1 MNRPWMPL
9 YIGSYLKKTS
19 HLRAL
24 ESGAYLH
31 LIMAYWVSGKLPN
44 DDKQLATIAK
54 LTDAQWKACKP
65 TLAAFFG
72 PDWSSHERIDEEIQ
86 KAEEVAQAN
95 TDKARDAANK
105 RWSKH
110 KASNAPSMPQALPE
124 HDPSNAPE
132 CTLHTSHI
140 TKDSEANASGADAPD
155 IRTKLFNESLKT
167 LARIT
172 GKTPD
177 SCRGQ
182 LGKWLKA
189 VNDEAIHVVAAIED
203 AERNR
208 IVDPVAWINRV
219 LQPRTTNGQA
229 SKPQNGL
236 SAALRDLR
244 RSNEAE
250 AVREVEGVDP
260 SRLLSHG

>member
-9 YIGSYLKKTS
+9 YIADYLRDTS
-19 HLRAL
+19 HLRAM
-24 ESGAYLH
+24 ESGAYMH
-31 LIMAYWVSGKLPN
+31 LIMAYWITGSLPTN
-44 DDKQLATIAK
+44 DRQLATIAK
-54 LTDAQWKACKP
+54 LTDAQWRACKP

-72 PDWSSHERIDEEIQ
+72 PDWSSHKRIDKELQ
-86 KAEEVAQAN
+86 KTADISSKRSASAKQRHSKKDAN
-95 TDKARDAANK
+95 A
-105 RWSKH
+105 H
-110 KASNAPSMPQALPE
+110 
-124 HDPSNAPE
+124 
-132 CTLHTSHI
+132 TLHTSHN
-140 TKDSEANASGADAPD
+140 TEDSEANASGADAPD

-182 LGKWLKA
+182 VGKWLKE

-208 IVDPVAWINRV
+208 IVDPVAWITKA
-219 LQPRTTNGQA
+219 LKPRTTNGQA

-250 AVREVEGVDP
+250 AIREVEGLDP